1 MISRPAAGDPH
12 HYDPQDLCA
21 GGKRRVAQRAAEL
34 VPENGTIPLDSG
46 TTVYEL
52 SRQLAQRR
60 GLHVATNDLICALSS
75 NPEISVFMLGGALR
89 TANFSMNGP
98 FTENV
103 IRQLHADAVDFS
115 RGLMDFSMDELPTK
129 RLMIRSAWQIVLL
142 CCHTKLESSVFVS
155 ICPLSDIDVIIT
167 EAETDPGILA
177 KLEEQGIKV
186 FTA

>member
-34 VPENGTIPLDSG
+34 VPENGTIPLNSG

-75 NPEISVFMLGGALR
+75 NP
-89 TANFSMNGP
+89 
-98 FTENV
+98 
-103 IRQLHADAVDFS
+103 
-115 RGLMDFSMDELPTK
+115 
-129 RLMIRSAWQIVLL
+129 
-142 CCHTKLESSVFVS
+142 
-155 ICPLSDIDVIIT
+155 
-167 EAETDPGILA
+167 
-177 KLEEQGIKV
+177 
-186 FTA
+186 